1 MTAFS
6 DAPPDDSLPQDALL
20 ILDLKKQHV
29 SVNFENPSVTMGRD
43 SKNRIVINHPKVSRV
58 HARIELQKDTF
69 VLTDQSTNGTYI
81 HPNDGDAV
89 VLKKGKQA
97 LEGDGIIYLG
107 KAATPDSPNAI
118 HYQIL

>member
-6 DAPPDDSLPQDALL
+6 DAPPDDSVPQDALL
-20 ILDLKKQHV
+20 ILDLQKQHV
-29 SVNFENPSVTMGRD
+29 SVNYENPSVTMGRD

-58 HARIELQKDTF
+58 HARIELQKDKF

-89 VLKKGKQA
+89 VLKKGKRA
-97 LEGDGIIYLG
+97 LEGDGIIFLG